1 MNQDK
6 KPQNNPKQSPS
17 SSLLLKAYNLGWNH
31 CLFGDDSI
39 ILDMLS
45 DEEIIQM
52 IKEDQAQKIRQSE
65 WQRTARSPQIPLP
78 VRLQE
83 KYQNAIRYAG
93 FWHKDQKMP
102 SSEISYIV
110 HISNVAM
117 EILLAYFEEP
127 CFDIDFAVQLALLH
141 DVLEDTDCGKEDLLY
156 EFGPKI
162 TDAVSALSKEKAI
175 GDKQE
180 RMADSLRRIQNQPAE
195 TAMVKLADR
204 ITNLQKPPVHWKKEK
219 IRSYQQEAQLIYD
232 QLKDC
237 NQYLAARLRM
247 QMEAYKMYF

>member
-1 MNQDK
+1 MNHEK
-6 KPQNNPKQSPS
+6 NTKNILLESASP
-17 SSLLLKAYNLGWNH
+17 SLLLKAYNLGWNH
-31 CLFGDDSI
+31 CLYGDDSSA
-39 ILDMLS
+39 LDMLS
-45 DEEIIQM
+45 DEDIIEM
-52 IKEDQAQKIRQSE
+52 IKKDQAQKIRQSE
-65 WQRTARSPQIPLP
+65 WQSTARSPQIPLP

-83 KYQNAIRYAG
+83 KYQNAIRFAG
-93 FWHKDQKMP
+93 YWHKDQKMP

-141 DVLEDTDCGKEDLLY
+141 DVLEDTDCSIEDLMH
-156 EFGPKI
+156 EFGKKI
-162 TDAVSALSKEKAI
+162 TDAVSALSKNKAI
-175 GDKQE
+175 SNKQE
-180 RMADSLRRIQNQPAE
+180 RMADSLRRIQNQPVE

-232 QLKDC
+232 QLKDS
-237 NQYLAARLRM
+237 NQHLAARLRM
-247 QMEAYKMYF
+247 NIEAYKMYF